1 MTDNLRCAKC
11 DAPLFDMLKTV
22 IEEGKD
28 AEQVC
33 PVCWVE
39 INEQSYLEE
48 HLDEQ

>member
-1 MTDNLRCAKC
+1 MTSNLRCAKC
-11 DAPLFDMLKTV
+11 DAPLIDTLKTV
-22 IEEGKD
+22 IEDNKD

-33 PVCWVE
+33 PTCWVE